1 MIGNPSDHAF
11 GKVDVQVVGDDVP
24 FGLVRRAGD
33 QPIEEAGEVV
43 FGASRPDD
51 TAHLAGGDIET
62 GDQGLGTM
70 ADVLV
75 FPSFD
80 QARLER
86 QRRGCA
92 LERLDA
98 GHLVDRDGA
107 NPVVRSLPR
116 TGVGRADVGA
126 LVIEPLIRLGRQ
138 PIPDAMRLQR
148 RLF

>member
-1 MIGNPSDHAF
+1 MAGVAQEGLARRHRAQHAAFALLPEIAVEATVIGDHAF

-70 ADVLV
+70 ADVR

-116 TGVGRADVGA
+116 TGVGRAD
-126 LVIEPLIRLGRQ
+126 R
-138 PIPDAMRLQR
+138 
-148 RLF
+148 